1 MASSAPRRIGSALPY
16 LLLLILTF
24 AALGLSNLALGTMV
38 ISPSRVPFGLPAR
51 VFSGFMSLCWG
62 LYGSAWV
69 VLIGCTV
76 AAITHHWRSMRLEL
90 NLLGGLLGFSLLL
103 NLVDVNL
110 HLSSGNVK
118 GLVLLYEGV
127 IFYLSVQSLWA
138 FYYWSIDE
146 GPANGRAFWWVP
158 PPSFNGVSQEW
169 QPSFLDYFY
178 LAAVVSFSFYPSV
191 EPIKSSSKLFILV
204 QLFVVLNINVV
215 LIARAVGLLA

>member
-1 MASSAPRRIGSALPY
+1 MASSAPRRIGRALPY

-24 AALGLSNLALGTMV
+24 AALGFSNLALGTMV

-118 GLVLLYEGV
+118 GLVLLYEGIV
-127 IFYLSVQSLWA
+127 AQV
-138 FYYWSIDE
+138 
-146 GPANGRAFWWVP
+146 
-158 PPSFNGVSQEW
+158 
-169 QPSFLDYFY
+169 LDYDYAPSSEIVESRRMYFNMSQV
-178 LAAVVSFSFYPSV
+178 LEVQVSNMMPHQSESPWLPLHLTLGPTH
-191 EPIKSSSKLFILV
+191 E
-204 QLFVVLNINVV
+204 
-215 LIARAVGLLA
+215 